1 MLYLVEAN
9 LFTSEV
15 EELVIATAGVV
26 DILVVV
32 EDVSI
37 VRVVS
42 FVRGGEAVDIVIV
55 IEVIVV
61 VVIVDVVMVIVI
73 LVTVALD
80 DVICGDVL
88 AVVVVEFVEFVG
100 LLVLA

>member
-1 MLYLVEAN
+1 MVEAN

-42 FVRGGEAVDIVIV
+42 VVRGGEAVDIVIV
-55 IEVIVV
+55 IEV
-61 VVIVDVVMVIVI
+61 
-73 LVTVALD
+73 L
-80 DVICGDVL
+80 
-88 AVVVVEFVEFVG
+88 
-100 LLVLA
+100 